1 MGNPWLTSDDLIAS
15 VQRKIAM
22 PLSQVTFTNDD
33 ILAFANEEMMIS
45 QVPSVLL
52 YHQEFFVHQVTIPLV
67 TGISRYVIPDRAIG
81 MRLRDVKW
89 MDNAGNMFDMTRVAP
104 EDKAFFQLNI
114 GANQAI
120 HKFYV
125 EGNELVL
132 VPAVVSSP
140 TGNLI
145 MSFFIRPN
153 QLVVNNKSATVVGIN
168 QTIALTASLLTIGD
182 NVQVYDQVSQ
192 NITVI
197 PTPPPQPPG
206 LDIFT
211 AVGSPITAITQ
222 SPIASFT
229 GTIAGTATSVTIS
242 AATPGSAGNSIA
254 LVFDGVITIS
264 TAIANWNF
272 VNPLNLAVLSSG
284 NGAQV
289 PSAAAPA
296 PLTGGADITTITAP
310 NHGLTSGQIA
320 TFTNTNSTPA
330 ITGAQTVTV
339 IDANTLTIAFDIDVA
354 GTTGSIALQ
363 NSITNIIFYSTGQAM
378 VTTQYPNNF
387 SINQTV
393 VLSGTNS
400 VPSIDGT
407 YPIIGVL
414 SNTQFLIFATV
425 GTTGTAGAISSPNL
439 FNIATNDTLTAANL
453 AAAINAITAIGASI
467 NLISATSSGN
477 TALLLYSDIFAQF
490 TVNTLNYGAMRV
502 PTATIGI
509 QFDALPATYTDQDTM
524 VTSPFF
530 VANTLVDFLMTQ
542 PGHQTY
548 VYDVQI
554 PFAGIQGNS
563 IFFPRNSLMVPSG
576 QILNIG
582 GGPMTDEG
590 PGAISFVFAAIEVGD
605 YMCLANEAIIPQIP
619 PDLHSGLAE
628 RTCARILASLGDAAG
643 LQMSQSKI
651 QEISGTQGSLLDNRV
666 EGTPQKITARH
677 SLLRYGKMGTRRRT

>member
-15 VQRKIAM
+15 VQRKIAL

-67 TGISRYVIPDRAIG
+67 TGVSRYVIPDRAIG

-145 MSFFIRPN
+145 VSFFMRPN
-153 QLVVNNKSATVVGIN
+153 QLVVNAKSATVVGIN
-168 QTIALTASLLTIGD
+168 QTIAVTASLLTIGD
-182 NVQVYDQVSQ
+182 YVQLYDQVSQ

-197 PTPPPQPPG
+197 PQPPPQPPG
-206 LDIFT
+206 LDTFT
-211 AVGSPITAITQ
+211 AVGVPITAISQ

-229 GTIAGTATSVTIS
+229 GIIAGTATSVTLT
-242 AATPGSAGNSIA
+242 AVNPGANGNSIA
-254 LVFDGVITIS
+254 LAFNGVITIS
-264 TAIANWNF
+264 AEISAWNAA
-272 VNPLNLAVLSSG
+272 NPLNPVVLTSG

-289 PSAAAPA
+289 PTALATA
-296 PLTGGADITTITAP
+296 PLTGGANITTITSP
-310 NHGLTSGQIA
+310 NHGFTSGQII
-320 TFTNTNSTPA
+320 TIVNSNSTPA
-330 ITGAQTVTV
+330 IIGAQTVTV
-339 IDANTLTIAFDIDVA
+339 IDINHFTIPYVINVA
-354 GTTGSIALQ
+354 GTTGSAILQ
-363 NSITNIIFYSTGQAM
+363 NSITNIAFYSTGQAII
-378 VTTQYPNNF
+378 TTQYPNYY
-387 SINQTV
+387 SINQQV
-393 VLSGTNS
+393 VISGSNS

-414 SNTQFLIFATV
+414 SPTQFIIFASV
-425 GTTGTAGAISSPNL
+425 GTTGSAGAISSPNQ
-439 FNIATNDTLTAANL
+439 FGISTNDTLTALNL
-453 AAAINAITAIGASI
+453 ANSVNALTAIGGSI
-467 NLISATSSGN
+467 NLISATSTGN
-477 TALLLYSDIFAQF
+477 TVLLLYSDIFAQF
-490 TVNTLNYGAMRV
+490 TVTAVNSTAMVV
-502 PTATIGI
+502 PTATIGV
-509 QFDALPATYTDQDTM
+509 QFNALPATYTDQDTM
-524 VTSPFF
+524 QTVPFF
-530 VANTLVDFLMTQ
+530 VNGTEIDFLMTQ

-554 PFAGIQGNS
+554 PFNGIQGNS
-563 IFFPRNSLMVPSG
+563 IFFPQNSLMVPSG

-590 PGAISFVFAAIEVGD
+590 PGAISFVFAAISVGD
-605 YMCLANEAIIPQIP
+605 YVCLANEAIIPQIP

-643 LQMSQSKI
+643 LQMSKDKI
-651 QEISGTQGSLLDNRV
+651 TEISGTQGSLLDNRV

>member
-22 PLSQVTFTNDD
+22 PLSQATFSNDD

-52 YHQEFFVHQVTIPLV
+52 YHEEFFVHQVTIPLV
-67 TGISRYVIPDRAIG
+67 TGVSRYQIPDRAIG

-125 EGNELVL
+125 EGNDLVL

-145 MSFFIRPN
+145 VSFFLRPN
-153 QLVVNNKSATVVGIN
+153 QLVQNAKSATVVGIN
-168 QTIALTASLLTIGD
+168 QTVSVTASILTIGD
-182 NVQVYDQVSQ
+182 NVQLYDQVSQ

-197 PTPPPQPPG
+197 PQPPPQPPG

-211 AVGSPITAITQ
+211 AVGVPLQAIGQ

-229 GTIAGTATSVTIS
+229 GIIEGTATSVTLT
-242 AATPGSAGNSIA
+242 AMTPGAPGNTITLIFNGTNTIA
-254 LVFDGVITIS
+254 Q
-264 TAIANWNF
+264 AIAAWNF
-272 VNPLNLAVLSSG
+272 VNTQNQVVLTVGDGTQIPTSG
-284 NGAQV
+284 
-289 PSAAAPA
+289 APA
-296 PLTGGADITTITAP
+296 PLTGGVNISIITAA
-310 NHGLTSGQIA
+310 NHLLLSGQIV
-320 TFTNTNSTPA
+320 TIVDSNSTPT
-330 ITGAQTVTV
+330 IIGAQTITV
-339 IDANTLTIAFDIDVA
+339 IDANHFSIPYQITVA
-354 GTTGSIALQ
+354 GTTGSVILQ
-363 NSITNIIFYSTGQAM
+363 NSVTAITFYSTGQAM
-378 VTTQYPNNF
+378 ITTQYPNF
-387 SINQTV
+387 YSINQTV
-393 VLSGTNS
+393 QISGSNS

-414 SNTQFLIFATV
+414 SNTQFLIFANV
-425 GTTGTAGAISSPNL
+425 GTPGTSAAITCLNQFGISTTDALTAG
-439 FNIATNDTLTAANL
+439 NL
-453 AAAINAITAIGASI
+453 ADAVNAITAIGASI
-467 NLISATSSGN
+467 NLISATSTGN
-477 TALLLYSDIFAQF
+477 TVLLLYSDIFAQF
-490 TVNTLNYGAMRV
+490 TVNTLNYAAITV

-509 QFDALPATYTDQDTM
+509 QFNALPATYTDPDTM
-524 VTSPFF
+524 VTTPFF
-530 VANTLVDFLMTQ
+530 TPDTLVDFLQTE

-548 VYDVQI
+548 VYDVEI
-554 PFAGIQGNS
+554 PFNGIQGNS
-563 IFFPRNSLMVPSG
+563 IFFPQNSLMVPSG

-582 GGPMTDEG
+582 GGPTTDEG
-590 PGAISFVFAAIEVGD
+590 PGAISFVFADILVGD

-628 RTCARILASLGDAAG
+628 RTCARILASLGDQAG

-651 QEISGTQGSLLDNRV
+651 TEIDGKQGSLLDNRV

>member
-22 PLSQVTFTNDD
+22 PLSQATFSNDD

-52 YHQEFFVHQVTIPLV
+52 YHEEYFVHQVTIPLV
-67 TGISRYVIPDRAIG
+67 TGVSRYAIPDRAIG

-145 MSFFIRPN
+145 VSFFLRPN
-153 QLVVNNKSATVVGIN
+153 QLVQNAKSCTVVGIN
-168 QTIALTASLLTIGD
+168 QTITTTSSLLNPGD
-182 NVQVYDQVSQ
+182 NVQIYDEVSQ

-197 PTPPPQPPG
+197 PQPPPQPPG

-211 AVGSPITAITQ
+211 AV
-222 SPIASFT
+222 
-229 GTIAGTATSVTIS
+229 
-242 AATPGSAGNSIA
+242 
-254 LVFDGVITIS
+254 
-264 TAIANWNF
+264 
-272 VNPLNLAVLSSG
+272 SSLG
-284 NGAQV
+284 
-289 PSAAAPA
+289 
-296 PLTGGADITTITAP
+296 
-310 NHGLTSGQIA
+310 
-320 TFTNTNSTPA
+320 
-330 ITGAQTVTV
+330 
-339 IDANTLTIAFDIDVA
+339 
-354 GTTGSIALQ
+354 GSI
-363 NSITNIIFYSTGQAM
+363 SNIQFYSTGQAQI
-378 VTTQYPNNF
+378 TTSAPNLL

-393 VLSGTNS
+393 IITGSNS
-400 VPSIDGT
+400 SPSIDGT
-407 YPIIGVL
+407 YQIIGVL
-414 SNTQFLIFATV
+414 SDTQFLIFANVDPSAPGNAGSYTCLNQFLIA
-425 GTTGTAGAISSPNL
+425 GTDA
-439 FNIATNDTLTAANL
+439 LTAANL
-453 AAAINAITAIGASI
+453 AASVNALTAIGASI
-467 NLISATSSGN
+467 NLISATSTGN
-477 TALLLYSDIFAQF
+477 TVLLLYSDIFAQF
-490 TVNTLNYGAMRV
+490 TTNCQNPTAMTV
-502 PTATIGI
+502 PTATIGV
-509 QFDALPATYTDQDTM
+509 QFNALPATYTDPDTM
-524 VTSPFF
+524 MTVPFITP
-530 VANTLVDFLMTQ
+530 NTLVDFLQTD

-548 VYDVQI
+548 VYDVQV
-554 PFAGIQGNS
+554 PFIGIQGTS
-563 IFFPRNSLMVPSG
+563 IFFPQNSLQVPSG

-590 PGAISFVFAAIEVGD
+590 PGAISFVFAAIQIGD

-628 RTCARILASLGDAAG
+628 RTCARILASLGDQMG
-643 LQMSQSKI
+643 LQMSQAKI
-651 QEISGTQGSLLDNRV
+651 DEIGNNQGSLLDDRV